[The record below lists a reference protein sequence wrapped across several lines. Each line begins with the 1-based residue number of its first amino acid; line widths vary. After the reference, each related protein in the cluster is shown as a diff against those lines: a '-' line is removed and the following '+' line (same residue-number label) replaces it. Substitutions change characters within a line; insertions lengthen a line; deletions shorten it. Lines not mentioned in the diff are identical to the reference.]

1 MRLVGTLATL
11 LLMTGCAPTG
21 AEAPLGAET
30 SARRCFTPSE
40 ARLIKF
46 EPGSGVYVRTRSGE
60 AVLLTG
66 PAACLDVSDNP
77 SIGLRAMG
85 LENADVCIGDR
96 AHLDISSHAAILRTC
111 NVEVARVVP
120 QSEIARLEGRQSP

>member
-11 LLMTGCAPTG
+11 LLVTGCAPMG
-21 AEAPLGAET
+21 AEAPLGAEP

-40 ARLIKF
+40 ARLIKL
-46 EPGSGVYVRTRSGE
+46 EPGSGAYVRTRGGE

-66 PAACLDVSDNP
+66 PAACLDVP
-77 SIGLRAMG
+77 GEVSIGLRPVG
-85 LENADVCIGDR
+85 LETADVCIGDP
-96 AHLDISSHAAILRTC
+96 AHLDIRSHATILRTC

-120 QSEIARLEGRQSP
+120 QSEIAQLEGRQSP

>member
-11 LLMTGCAPTG
+11 LLITGCAPMG
-21 AEAPLGAET
+21 AEAQLGADT

-46 EPGSGVYVRTRSGE
+46 EPGTGAYVRTRSGE

-66 PAACLDVSDNP
+66 SSACLDFSGEA
-77 SIGLRAMG
+77 SIGLRAIG
-85 LENADVCIGDR
+85 AENADVCIGDP
-96 AHLDISSHAAILRTC
+96 AHLDIRSHSAVLRTC
-111 NVEVARVVP
+111 NVEIARTVP

>member
-1 MRLVGTLATL
+1 M
-11 LLMTGCAPTG
+11 G
-21 AEAPLGAET
+21 AEAQLGAEA

-46 EPGSGVYVRTRSGE
+46 EPGAGAYVRTRSGE

-66 PAACLDVSDNP
+66 PSACLDGSGEA
-77 SIGLRAMG
+77 SIGLRAVG
-85 LENADVCIGDR
+85 AENADVCIGDP
-96 AHLDISSHAAILRTC
+96 AHLDIRSHSTVLRTC

-120 QSEIARLEGRQSP
+120 QREIAQLEDRQSP